1 MSNSFSLLDGLAEE
15 LRVPAAESISE
26 DFEDE
31 DESIFGA
38 IEETIEGELSAS
50 DVNAILD
57 DENDDNEA
65 ADVELDDEEL
75 QAITDDALDEDLKI
89 LEALLAA
96 LGWANVEQWLAIL
109 ALSGARVNL
118 KFYPI
123 GLAWHNVF
131 QFWCKSTKKSVE

>member
-1 MSNSFSLLDGLAEE
+1 MSNSFSLLDGLTEE
-15 LRVPAAESISE
+15 LRVPAVESISE

-38 IEETIEGELSAS
+38 IEETIDGELSAS

-89 LEALLAA
+89 LEALLADD
-96 LGWANVEQWLAIL
+96 
-109 ALSGARVNL
+109 
-118 KFYPI
+118 
-123 GLAWHNVF
+123 
-131 QFWCKSTKKSVE
+131 